1 MAHCFT
7 DLDKSVVHVIRWD
20 TGEGRGVDEETF
32 VKGHKLPVLRGVSS
46 TESKEQQGDYAVRA
60 KSFQSCLTL
69 QSHGQ

>member
-1 MAHCFT
+1 M
-7 DLDKSVVHVIRWD
+7 
-20 TGEGRGVDEETF
+20 EGETF